1 MDHQSDKDTSRPE
14 VNIPRIEIPF
24 LQTPTVKMIMIGFL
38 VLFLLIPLQFVKDLI
53 SERSQRKNDVIKE
66 VSEKWGSSVYFYG
79 PILKVPY
86 TEANS
91 TTLQYTYIF
100 PEKLE
105 NQTTVE
111 TKPLN
116 RNIYDA
122 TVFTAEMN
130 FKGSYVKP
138 DFDIQNIP
146 AGNIH
151 WDKTTILI
159 QTTNLKSI
167 KDQVDITFG
176 GKPYTFEPT
185 YNNNGGFVGLETLET
200 APIDMIAAS
209 FPKSFQFKV
218 KYDGSQMIRLVPIG
232 KTTEMSMKSNWHSP
246 GFTGNF
252 LPNDKTKVISD
263 DGFQAKWKVLHI
275 NRAFS
280 QQYFNNLPDLS
291 RYAFGVNFV
300 VPVDEYQKN
309 ERVSKYGFLVIGLT
323 FLTFFLIQSI
333 SKIRI
338 HIFQYFM
345 IGIALV
351 LFYTLL
357 IAITEHSS
365 FRLAYI
371 LSGIGVVL
379 MISLYSF
386 SILKN
391 PKFPL
396 LIGTSLSA
404 LYLFIYIII
413 QMENYALLVGSIGL
427 FIILGL
433 VMYLSRKID
442 WNSN

>member
-1 MDHQSDKDTSRPE
+1 MDHQSEKDTSRPE
-14 VNIPRIEIPF
+14 VNIPKMPTPF
-24 LQTPTVKMIMIGFL
+24 FQTPTVKMIMIGFL
-38 VLFLLIPLQFVKDLI
+38 TLFLLIPLQFVKDLI
-53 SERSQRKNDVIKE
+53 SERSQRKNEVIKE

-91 TTLQYTYIF
+91 TTYKYAYLF

-116 RNIYDA
+116 RNIYNA
-122 TVFTAEMN
+122 TVYTAQMN
-130 FKGSYVKP
+130 FKGSYVQP

-151 WDKTTILI
+151 WDKATILI

-167 KDQVDITFG
+167 KDEVNITFG
-176 GKPYTFEPT
+176 GKQYTFEPI
-185 YNNNGGFVGLETLET
+185 YNSNSGFEALET
-200 APIDMIAAS
+200 APINMAAVTFPTS
-209 FPKSFQFKV
+209 FDFKI
-218 KYDGSQMIRLVPIG
+218 KYDGSQLIKIVPIG

-280 QQYFNNLPDLS
+280 QQYFNNLPDL
-291 RYAFGVNFV
+291 RKYAFGVNFI

-338 HIFQYFM
+338 HIFQYCM

-371 LSGIGVVL
+371 LSGLAVVL

>member
-1 MDHQSDKDTSRPE
+1 MDQSSEKRPSQPE
-14 VNIPRIEIPF
+14 VTTPKIEIPF
-24 LQTPTVKMIMIGFL
+24 LQTPTVKMIMVGFL
-38 VLFLLIPLQFVKDLI
+38 ALILLIPLAFVQNLI
-53 SERSQRKNDVIKE
+53 AERSERKNEVVKE
-66 VSEKWGSSVYFYG
+66 VGEKWGSSIYFYG
-79 PILKVPY
+79 PILKIPY
-86 TEANS
+86 TDPNS
-91 TTLQYTYIF
+91 KTYKYAYVF
-100 PEKLE
+100 PEQLD

-116 RNIYDA
+116 RSIYDA
-122 TVFTAEMN
+122 TVYTAEMN
-130 FKGSYVKP
+130 FKGSYIKP
-138 DFDIQNIP
+138 DFDLHNIP
-146 AGNIH
+146 AGYVH
-151 WDKTTILI
+151 WDKATILI

-167 KDQVDITFG
+167 KDQVDITFNG
-176 GKPYTFEPT
+176 QKHTFEPI
-185 YNNNGGFVGLETLET
+185 YNSNSGYEALET
-200 APIDMIAAS
+200 PYIDLSGSGLFPAA
-209 FPKSFQFKV
+209 FQFKI
-218 KYDGSQMIRLVPIG
+218 KYNGSELIKMVPIG

-246 GFTGNF
+246 SFTGNF
-252 LPNDKTKVISD
+252 LPNDKTKVITD
-263 DGFQAKWKVLHI
+263 NGFSAKWKVLHI

-280 QQYFNNLPDLS
+280 QQYFKTLPDLS
-291 RYAFGVNFV
+291 KYAFGVNFV

-323 FLTFFLIQSI
+323 FLTFFLIQAI
-333 SKIRI
+333 SKIRV

-351 LFYTLL
+351 MFYTLL

-365 FRLAYI
+365 FRLAYVI
-371 LSGIGVVL
+371 SGIAVVV
-379 MISLYSF
+379 MITLYSF

-391 PKFPL
+391 RKFPA

-404 LYLFIYIII
+404 LYVFIYIII

>member
-1 MDHQSDKDTSRPE
+1 MDQFPEKNTRQPE
-14 VNIPRIEIPF
+14 VNIPKIEIPF
-24 LQTPTVKMIMIGFL
+24 LQSPTVKMIMIGFL
-38 VLFLLIPLQFVKDLI
+38 ALILLIPLEFVKGLI
-53 SERSQRKNDVIKE
+53 AERSERKNEVIKE
-66 VSEKWGSSVYFYG
+66 VNDKWGGSIYFYG

-86 TEANS
+86 TDPNS
-91 TTLQYTYIF
+91 KAYKYAYLF
-100 PEKLE
+100 PEKLD
-105 NQTTVE
+105 NNTTVE

-116 RNIYDA
+116 RSIYNA
-122 TVFTAEMN
+122 TVYTAEMN
-130 FKGSYVKP
+130 FTGSYVKP
-138 DFDIQNIP
+138 DFDLHNIP
-146 AGNIH
+146 DGNIH
-151 WDKTTILI
+151 WDKATVLI

-167 KDQVDITFG
+167 KEEVAISFG
-176 GKPYTFEPT
+176 GKNYTCEPIYNSNSGFEA
-185 YNNNGGFVGLETLET
+185 LETPAVDLT
-200 APIDMIAAS
+200 NNR
-209 FPKSFQFKV
+209 FPASFQFKI
-218 KYDGSQMIRLVPIG
+218 KYNGSQLIKLVPIG
-232 KTTEMSMKSNWHSP
+232 KTTEMRMKSNWHSP
-246 GFTGNF
+246 SFTGNF
-252 LPNDKTKVISD
+252 LPNDKTKVITDS
-263 DGFQAKWKVLHI
+263 GFSAKWKVLHI

-280 QQYFNNLPDLS
+280 QLYFNTLPDLS
-291 RYAFGVNFV
+291 KYAFGVNFV

-323 FLTFFLIQSI
+323 FLTFFLIQAI

-351 LFYTLL
+351 MFYTLL

-365 FRLAYI
+365 FRLAYVI
-371 LSGIGVVL
+371 SGIAVVM
-379 MISLYSF
+379 MITLYSY

-391 PKFPL
+391 RKFPV

-442 WNSN
+442 WNNN

>member
-14 VNIPRIEIPF
+14 VNIPKITIPF
-24 LQTPTVKMIMIGFL
+24 FQTPTVKMIMIGFL
-38 VLFLLIPLQFVKDLI
+38 TLFLLIPLQFVKDLI
-53 SERSQRKNDVIKE
+53 SERSQRKNEVIKE
-66 VSEKWGSSVYFYG
+66 VSEKWGSSIYFYG

-86 TEANS
+86 TETNS
-91 TTLQYTYIF
+91 RTYKYAYLF

-116 RNIYDA
+116 RNIYNA
-122 TVFTAEMN
+122 TVFTAQMN
-130 FKGSYVKP
+130 FKGSYVQP

-151 WDKTTILI
+151 WDKATILI

-176 GKPYTFEPT
+176 GKPYTFEPI
-185 YNNNGGFVGLETLET
+185 YNSNSGFEALET
-200 APIDMIAAS
+200 APINMAGATLPAS
-209 FPKSFQFKV
+209 FDFKI
-218 KYDGSQMIRLVPIG
+218 KYDGSQLIKIVPIG

-280 QQYFNNLPDLS
+280 QHYFNTLPDLS
-291 RYAFGVNFV
+291 KYAFGVNFII
-300 VPVDEYQKN
+300 PVDEYQKN

-338 HIFQYFM
+338 HIFQYCM

>member
-14 VNIPRIEIPF
+14 VNIPKITIPF
-24 LQTPTVKMIMIGFL
+24 FQTPTVKMIMIGFL
-38 VLFLLIPLQFVKDLI
+38 TLFLLIPLQFVKDLI
-53 SERSQRKNDVIKE
+53 SERSQRKNEVIKE
-66 VSEKWGSSVYFYG
+66 VSEKWGSSIYFYG

-86 TEANS
+86 TETNS
-91 TTLQYTYIF
+91 RTYKYAYLF

-116 RNIYDA
+116 RNIYNA
-122 TVFTAEMN
+122 TVFTAQMN
-130 FKGSYVKP
+130 FKGSYVQP

-151 WDKTTILI
+151 WDKATILI

-176 GKPYTFEPT
+176 GKPYTFEPI
-185 YNNNGGFVGLETLET
+185 YNSNSGFEALET
-200 APIDMIAAS
+200 APINMAGATLPAS
-209 FPKSFQFKV
+209 FDFKI
-218 KYDGSQMIRLVPIG
+218 KYDGSQLIKIVPIG

-280 QQYFNNLPDLS
+280 QHYFNTLPDLS
-291 RYAFGVNFV
+291 KYAFGVNFII
-300 VPVDEYQKN
+300 PVDEYQKN

-338 HIFQYFM
+338 HIFQYCM

-391 PKFPL
+391 LKFPL

>member
-14 VNIPRIEIPF
+14 VNLPKMPTPF
-24 LQTPTVKMIMIGFL
+24 FQTPTVKMIMIGFL
-38 VLFLLIPLQFVKDLI
+38 ALFLLIPLQFVKDLI
-53 SERSQRKNDVIKE
+53 SERSQRKNEVIKE
-66 VSEKWGSSVYFYG
+66 VSEKWGSSVNFYG

-86 TEANS
+86 TEVNS
-91 TTLQYTYIF
+91 KYYKYAYLF

-122 TVFTAEMN
+122 TVYTAEMN
-130 FKGSYVKP
+130 FKGSYIKP

-151 WDKTTILI
+151 WDKATILI
-159 QTTNLKSI
+159 HTTNLKSI
-167 KDQVDITFG
+167 KDQVGITFG
-176 GKPYTFEPT
+176 GKPYTFEPI
-185 YNNNGGFVGLETLET
+185 YNSNSGFEALETG
-200 APIDMIAAS
+200 PINMTDAT
-209 FPKSFQFKV
+209 FPTSFQFKI
-218 KYDGSQMIRLVPIG
+218 KYDGSQLIKMVPIG

-252 LPNDKTKVISD
+252 LPNDKTKVITN

-280 QQYFNNLPDLS
+280 QQYFNSLPDLS
-291 RYAFGVNFV
+291 KYAFGVNFI

-338 HIFQYFM
+338 HIFQYCM

-404 LYLFIYIII
+404 LYVFIYIII

>member
-14 VNIPRIEIPF
+14 VNLPKMPTPF
-24 LQTPTVKMIMIGFL
+24 FQTPTVKMIMIGFL
-38 VLFLLIPLQFVKDLI
+38 ALFLLIPLQFVKDLI
-53 SERSQRKNDVIKE
+53 SERSQRKNEVIKE
-66 VSEKWGSSVYFYG
+66 VSEKWGSSVNFYG

-86 TEANS
+86 TEVNS
-91 TTLQYTYIF
+91 KYYKYAYLF

-122 TVFTAEMN
+122 TVYTVEMN
-130 FKGSYVKP
+130 FKGSYIKP

-151 WDKTTILI
+151 WDKATILI

-167 KDQVDITFG
+167 KDQVGITFG
-176 GKPYTFEPT
+176 GKPYTFEPI
-185 YNNNGGFVGLETLET
+185 YNSNSGFEALETGPINMT
-200 APIDMIAAS
+200 AAT
-209 FPKSFQFKV
+209 FPTSFQFKI
-218 KYDGSQMIRLVPIG
+218 KYDGSQLIKMVPIG

-252 LPNDKTKVISD
+252 LPNDKTKVITN

-280 QQYFNNLPDLS
+280 QQYFNSLPDLS
-291 RYAFGVNFV
+291 KYAFGVNFI

-338 HIFQYFM
+338 HIFQYCM

-404 LYLFIYIII
+404 LYVFIYIII